1 MVLCRSIGSAGYKL
15 GMVSLIDKSAT
26 RRFAWNIAR
35 LFRSLPQI
43 VHLTLDL
50 AACVEISLN
59 FYLRGT

>member
-15 GMVSLIDKSAT
+15 GTVSLIDKSAT

-43 VHLTLDL
+43 EHSTLNL
-50 AACVEISLN
+50 AAALLK
-59 FYLRGT
+59 FH